1 MGRTLVYIPIIHTDP
16 DLGTLASD
24 VEERA
29 SGLLGKRWQ
38 EHKRIINSYWQEI
51 SRYFEGRNINGTKIF
66 QDGLPVG
73 GKAALE
79 MINELAQTGSP
90 NYQLLKDLS
99 KRGARVIKTED
110 TALLKKEYQLTKNL
124 VAKKN
129 LLWAI
134 LAFLNYKLKKDKL
147 LEARDRYIADQIN
160 QNLKE
165 KETGVCFLG
174 AYHQILPKLAKD
186 IRIVLFKDPEKV
198 KDYYKNLASGKNL
211 EIKPRLAALL
221 NFQSLSKGE
230 KKETIDELGRYLIKP
245 EK

>member
-1 MGRTLVYIPIIHTDP
+1 MRTLVYIPIIHTDP
-16 DLGTLASD
+16 DLGSLAAD

-29 SGLLGKRWQ
+29 NRFLGEHWK
-38 EHKRIINSYWQEI
+38 EHKKAVKQYWQEI
-51 SRYFEGRNINGTKIF
+51 TKYFEDRKLNGIKIF

-73 GKAALE
+73 GKAAQA

-99 KRGARVIKTED
+99 RKGAQVLKTED
-110 TALLKKEYQLTKNL
+110 PALLKKEYQLTKNL

-134 LAFLNYKLKKDKL
+134 LAFFNYKLKKDKL
-147 LEARDRYIADQIN
+147 LEARDRYIAGQIN
-160 QNLKE
+160 QKLEE

-174 AYHQILPKLAKD
+174 AYHQVLPKLAKD
-186 IRIVLFKDPEKV
+186 IRIVFFKDPEKV
-198 KDYYKNLASGKNL
+198 KDYYQTLSRGEKTGKIEELAS
-211 EIKPRLAALL
+211 
-221 NFQSLSKGE
+221 
-230 KKETIDELGRYLIKP
+230 YLTKP